1 NKHVEFANRILE
13 SRGFGNQRIN
23 MYWLS
28 GAESEKFVRSVEDA
42 LEKVKSIG
50 PNPLNLEEQEAEI
63 ETKETK
69 QVISTPAE

>member
-1 NKHVEFANRILE
+1 
-13 SRGFGNQRIN
+13 

-50 PNPLNLEEQEAEI
+50 PSPLNVIDSEVEA
-63 ETKETK
+63 KETK
-69 QVISTPAE
+69 QLITTPVE

>member
-1 NKHVEFANRILE
+1 
-13 SRGFGNQRIN
+13 

-50 PNPLNLEEQEAEI
+50 PSPLNLIDSEVEVGA
-63 ETKETK
+63 KETK
-69 QVISTPAE
+69 QVITTPAE